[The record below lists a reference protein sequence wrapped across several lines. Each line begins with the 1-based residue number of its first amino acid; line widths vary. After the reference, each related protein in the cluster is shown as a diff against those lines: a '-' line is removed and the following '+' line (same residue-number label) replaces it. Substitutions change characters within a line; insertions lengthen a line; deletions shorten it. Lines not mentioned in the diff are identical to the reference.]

1 MFTQLKSP
9 NVLSLKQLTKPL
21 GGGVGGEIM
30 LDFFFFLGGKLEILL
45 M

>member
-30 LDFFFFLGGKLEILL
+30 LDFFLGGKLEILL

>member
-21 GGGVGGEIM
+21 GWGGGGEIM
-30 LDFFFFLGGKLEILL
+30 LDFFLGGKLEILL